1 MRELSVFDWTMSAL
15 VVWARASA
23 MLDGTIDSRDALLVD
38 GDEGVGS
45 LHPEVGFGIFGL
57 VCVGVQK
64 EQAEV
69 SPPQTMT
76 FGQWRADNARTW
88 HALLPLELDLPVPRV
103 ARFEE
108 LLEAG
113 MQALRLAS
121 ESSAG
126 EPCTGEVSGTAQ

>member
-1 MRELSVFDWTMSAL
+1 M
-15 VVWARASA
+15 
-23 MLDGTIDSRDALLVD
+23 
-38 GDEGVGS
+38 
-45 LHPEVGFGIFGL
+45 GFGIFGL
-57 VCVGVQK
+57 IGIWVQE

-108 LLEAG
+108 LLEAS
-113 MQALRLAS
+113 MQAFRLAS
-121 ESSAG
+121 ESSEG
-126 EPCTGEVSGTAQ
+126 ESYTGEVSGTAQ